1 MRTNR
6 IARTILATVVAI
18 ALPAV
23 AQAQLTTYTTLA
35 SYLAAI
41 SAPGTDNFNA
51 LALGTTPAG
60 PLTRTAGAY
69 SYRATSG
76 GDGLFYIAGSAT
88 DRWLSNNT
96 PTAAI
101 TFDNFTSSVRGVG
114 GYFFGNDVSGNFY
127 AGQTIRVTATTASGT
142 LQQLLTNTTT
152 GTFLG
157 FVSTSAFTSIMIEVI
172 QPAVGGT
179 AWVTA
184 NDVVLGAARVVPEP
198 ATFALFASGLLI
210 LGVLAQRRRARHAEA
225 R

>member
-6 IARTILATVVAI
+6 IARTLLATVAAI

-23 AQAQLTTYTTLA
+23 AHAQVTAYTTLA
-35 SYLAAI
+35 SYLAAV
-41 SAPGTDNFNA
+41 SAPGTDNYNA
-51 LALGTTPAG
+51 LTLGSTPVG
-60 PLTRTAGAY
+60 PLARTAGAY

-76 GDGLFYIAGSAT
+76 GDGSFYIAGTAA

-96 PTAAI
+96 STAAI

-157 FVSTSAFTSIMIEVI
+157 FVSTGTFTSLLVEVI

-179 AWVTA
+179 AWVTV
-184 NDVVLGAARVVPEP
+184 NDLRLGAAAIVPEP
-198 ATFALFASGLLI
+198 ATFALFASGLVI
-210 LGVLAQRRRARHAEA
+210 LGMFAQRRRARLAEA